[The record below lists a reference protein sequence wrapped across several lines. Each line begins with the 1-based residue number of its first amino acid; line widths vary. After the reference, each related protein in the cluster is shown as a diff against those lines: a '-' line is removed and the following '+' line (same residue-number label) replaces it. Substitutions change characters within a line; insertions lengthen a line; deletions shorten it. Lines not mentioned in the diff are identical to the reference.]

1 MSARRLIANWPRYA
15 RYTLSIL
22 LFFVIWQII
31 GASGKFF
38 AITPPSEVLPE
49 MWDEMIHGD
58 LITVTLGTLSTAALG
73 LLIAI
78 AVGIPVGLLAGASR
92 RANWVLDP
100 LLNGA
105 YAAPITIMLPV
116 IGLYLGLGL
125 KAKLFIVFLFCV
137 FVIAISTASGVR
149 SVPPAMREI
158 GSAFGMPRSAIAWK
172 IVLRGASP
180 EIFTGLRLSVSRA
193 VQGALLADLLLQ
205 ADDLG
210 LYLSS
215 AGSSFE
221 ISKLL
226 GGILL
231 ITVVAVVLMAIAR
244 GIETWLLRWKLGT

>member
-1 MSARRLIANWPRYA
+1 V
-15 RYTLSIL
+15 LSIA
-22 LFFVIWQII
+22 LFFAIWQVV

-49 MWDEMIHGD
+49 MWEE
-58 LITVTLGTLSTAALG
+58 ITEGELLTATFGTLGTAGLG
-73 LLIAI
+73 LLVAI
-78 AVGIPVGLLAGASR
+78 VVGIPVGLLCGASK
-92 RANWVLDP
+92 RAGWVLDP

-125 KAKLFIVFLFCV
+125 KAKVFIVFLFCV
-137 FVIAISTASGVR
+137 FVIAINTASGVKGVSPR
-149 SVPPAMREI
+149 MREL
-158 GSAFGMPRSAIAWK
+158 GRAFGLSEWRIATQ

-180 EIFTGLRLSVSRA
+180 EILIGLRLAVSRA
-193 VQGALLADLLLQ
+193 VQGAVLADLLLR

-210 LYLSS
+210 LYLAS

-226 GGILL
+226 AGIFL
-231 ITVVAVVLMAIAR
+231 ITVIAVGLMAAAR
-244 GIETWLLRWKLGT
+244 ATESWLLRWKVGT